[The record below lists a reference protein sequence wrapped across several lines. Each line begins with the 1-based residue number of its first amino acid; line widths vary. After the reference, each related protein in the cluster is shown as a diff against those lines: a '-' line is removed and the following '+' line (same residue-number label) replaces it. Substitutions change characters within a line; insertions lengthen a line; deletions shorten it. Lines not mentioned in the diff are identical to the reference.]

1 MTAPDS
7 LEDALL
13 QVPWVHAAICNPLAH
28 RNYMGD
34 GAWCIPVPDGPA
46 LAVAAREW
54 ARERMPTARSEV
66 DAYDGRPTFSPF
78 ARAYNLALAAVAKA
92 LGLEERS

>member
-1 MTAPDS
+1 MTPPTDS

-13 QVPWVHAAICNPLAH
+13 QVPWVHAPICNPLAH

-46 LAVAAREW
+46 LAAAARKW
-54 ARERMPTARSEV
+54 MRQHFPTPMHSDQGTE
-66 DAYDGRPTFSPF
+66 SL
-78 ARAYNLALAAVAKA
+78 AYNNALETVARA
-92 LGLEERS
+92 LGLEP